1 MKTQEE
7 LNADLINQQK
17 KINQLTNQVEGLK
30 EDNKQLLRQVA
41 QLTEENKGLQETLE
55 STVPRASVHST
66 DNDQKDATED
76 AGDSL
81 EHVVEELVC
90 TCGELTDRI
99 TTLKERVD
107 DHQETIQLMN
117 KELAQ
122 VHALLVPS
130 HTETAIW
137 NPKEPEDSSET
148 NNQESTFD
156 TDTTIHQVHKKLLTG
171 VVDLVS
177 RTYQG
182 DTDARYKLL
191 TQVDTYKPTLAAP
204 QYLNWF
210 HLGLAFIHH
219 VELYHKIKPE
229 DSATLEYIRVL
240 SRTANLGDVDS
251 AHVLV
256 FLGCTINKSKRKLN
270 EYSIHNSCW
279 VNEITEDII
288 QGMIETWGEI
298 NTPKK
303 ASKFNLK
310 IVAALAIDTKELAQE
325 FLTQECKKHG
335 IKARNEE
342 SWFTVIDRICEQRPT
357 TIHSWVKLQENCA

>member
-17 KINQLTNQVEGLK
+17 KINQLTNQVKGLK

-55 STVPRASVHST
+55 DTVPRASVHST

-107 DHQETIQLMN
+107 DHQE
-117 KELAQ
+117 
-122 VHALLVPS
+122 
-130 HTETAIW
+130 
-137 NPKEPEDSSET
+137 
-148 NNQESTFD
+148 STFD

-171 VVDLVS
+171 VIDLVS

-191 TQVDTYKPTLAAP
+191 TQVDTYKPILAAP

-229 DSATLEYIRVL
+229 DSATLEYIRTL
-240 SRTANLGDVDS
+240 SRTANLGDVDA

-270 EYSIHNSCW
+270 EYPKHDSCW

-310 IVAALAIDTKELAQE
+310 IVAALAIDTKELAQK

-342 SWFTVIDRICEQRPT
+342 SWFTVVDRICEQRPT